1 MPRVDKKGAA
11 DKLAKTPTG
20 IQGLDEITGGG
31 LPKGRP
37 TLVCGGAGSGKTM
50 LAMTFLEHGARKC
63 NEPGVFF
70 SFEENESELAT
81 NFASLGYDL
90 TDLIKQ
96 KKIIVDFV
104 VVEKNEIAETG
115 EYDLEGLF
123 IRLGAAIDEIGAK
136 RVVLDTVEAL
146 FAGLNNTGILRAEL
160 RRLFRWL
167 KARGV
172 TTVITG
178 ERGDNT
184 LTRHG
189 LEEYVSDCVILLD
202 HRVTNELATRRLRII
217 KYRGSSHGNNE
228 YPFNVDESGIS
239 LLPLT
244 SMGLTHKA
252 GTERVSSGIQELDQM
267 LSGEGYY
274 RGSSILVTGMAGT
287 GKSSVGA
294 HLVNGGCA
302 RGERCLY
309 FATEESPN
317 QIMRNMRSIGIDLER
332 WIKKGLLE
340 FVAARANMRSLEEHL
355 LVLQRTADDFKPSLV
370 VVDAIT
376 DFNTIGSGL
385 AVKWMTTRMV
395 DFFKSRGITALF
407 NSLVTGVDIEDSGIG
422 VSSTMDV
429 WMHLVNVPSDLERNR
444 IMYIIKARGMPHSNQ
459 VREFLITN
467 GGVKLVEVYTGP
479 SGALLGSARLT
490 QEAAEKRTT
499 LDRKQEMEVKQ
510 KELFRK
516 RAGLEA
522 QIAGLRAELEAQGE
536 EAKRISEHEKK
547 REKEIGRDVEEMAVK
562 RQAGGKRAAK

>member
-1 MPRVDKKGAA
+1 MPRVEKKEIVARLGKA
-11 DKLAKTPTG
+11 PTG
-20 IQGLDEITGGG
+20 IHGLDEITGGG
-31 LPKGRP
+31 LPQGRP
-37 TLVCGGAGSGKTM
+37 TLICGGAGSGKTM
-50 LAMTFLEHGARKC
+50 LAMTFLEHGAKKC

-70 SFEENESELAT
+70 SFEENEKELET

-90 TDLIKQ
+90 SDLIKQ
-96 KKIIVDFV
+96 KKIIIDFV
-104 VVEKNEIAETG
+104 VVEKNEIEETG

-123 IRLGAAIDEIGAK
+123 IRLGTAIDEIGAK

-146 FAGLNNTGILRAEL
+146 FAGLSNTGILRAEL

-178 ERGDNT
+178 ERGDST

-202 HRVTNELATRRLRII
+202 HRVANELATRRLRII

-228 YPFNVDESGIS
+228 YPFNVDETGIS

-267 LSGEGYY
+267 LSGKGYY

-294 HLVNGGCA
+294 HLVSAGCA

-309 FATEESPN
+309 FATEESPG

-332 WIKKGLLE
+332 WTKKGLLE
-340 FVAARANMRSLEEHL
+340 FVAARASMRSLEEHL
-355 LVLQRTADDFKPSLV
+355 LVLQRTADAFNPSLV

-376 DFNTIGSGL
+376 DFSTMGSGL

-407 NSLVTGVDIEDSGIG
+407 NSLVTGADIEDSGVG

-444 IMYIIKARGMPHSNQ
+444 IMYIIKARGMAHSNQ

-479 SGALLGSARLT
+479 SGALLGSARLA
-490 QEAAEKRTT
+490 QEAAEKRTA
-499 LDRKQEMEVKQ
+499 LDRKQEIDVKQ

-522 QIAGLRAELEAQGE
+522 QIAGLSAELQAQQE
-536 EAKRISEHEKK
+536 EAKRIAEHEKE
-547 REKEIGRDVEEMAVK
+547 REREIGRDVKEMSAK
-562 RQAGGKRAAK
+562 RQAGGNGAAK

>member
-1 MPRVDKKGAA
+1 MPRVEKKKTAA
-11 DKLAKTPTG
+11 KLGKTPTG
-20 IQGLDEITGGG
+20 IHGLDEITGGG
-31 LPKGRP
+31 LPQGRP
-37 TLVCGGAGSGKTM
+37 TLICGGAGSGKTM
-50 LAMTFLEHGARKC
+50 LAMTFLEYGARKC

-70 SFEENESELAT
+70 SFEETEKELET
-81 NFASLGYDL
+81 NFASLGYNL
-90 TDLIKQ
+90 TDLIEH

-104 VVEKNEIAETG
+104 FVEKSEIEETG

-123 IRLGAAIDEIGAK
+123 IRLGTAIDEIGAK

-146 FAGLNNTGILRAEL
+146 FAGLSDTGILRAEL

-178 ERGDNT
+178 ERGDGT
-184 LTRHG
+184 LTRQG

-202 HRVTNELATRRLRII
+202 HRIADDLATRRLRII

-228 YPFNVDESGIS
+228 YPFNVDETGIS
-239 LLPLT
+239 LLPLS
-244 SMGLTHKA
+244 SMGLTYEA
-252 GTERVSSGIQELDQM
+252 GIERVSSGIQELDQM
-267 LSGEGYY
+267 LSGKGYY

-294 HLVNGGCA
+294 QFVNAGCS

-309 FATEESPN
+309 FATEESPS
-317 QIMRNMRSIGIDLER
+317 QITRNMRSIGIDLER
-332 WIKKGLLE
+332 WVKKGLLE

-355 LVLQRTADDFKPSLV
+355 LVLQRTADAFKPSLV

-376 DFNTIGSGL
+376 DFSTMGTGL

-395 DFFKSRGITALF
+395 DFFKSRGITTIF
-407 NSLVTGVDIEDSGIG
+407 NSLVTGAYVEDSGVG

-444 IMYIIKARGMPHSNQ
+444 IMYIIKSRGMAHSNQ

-467 GGVKLVEVYTGP
+467 EGVKLMEVYTGP
-479 SGALLGSARLT
+479 SGALLGSARLA
-490 QEAAEKRTT
+490 QGAAEKRAA
-499 LDRKQEMEVKQ
+499 LDRKQEMEVNQ
-510 KELFRK
+510 KDLFRK
-516 RAGLEA
+516 RTVLEA
-522 QIAGLRAELEAQGE
+522 QIASLRADFEAQEG
-536 EAKRISEHEKK
+536 EAKRIAEHE
-547 REKEIGRDVEEMAVK
+547 REREREIARDVKEMAVK
-562 RQAGGKRAAK
+562 RHVGGGRTAK

>member
-1 MPRVDKKGAA
+1 MPRVGKKEIAA
-11 DKLAKTPTG
+11 KLVKTPTG

-31 LPKGRP
+31 LPHGRP
-37 TLVCGGAGSGKTM
+37 TLICGGAGSGKTM
-50 LAMTFLEHGARKC
+50 LAMTFLEYGARKC

-90 TDLIKQ
+90 TDLIEH
-96 KKIIVDFV
+96 KKIIIDFV
-104 VVEKNEIAETG
+104 VVEKNEIEETG

-146 FAGLNNTGILRAEL
+146 FAGLSNTGILRAEL

-202 HRVTNELATRRLRII
+202 HRVANELATRRLRII

-228 YPFNVDESGIS
+228 YPFNVDETGIS

-267 LSGEGYY
+267 LSGKGYY

-332 WIKKGLLE
+332 WTKKGLLE
-340 FVAARANMRSLEEHL
+340 FVAARASMRSLEEHL
-355 LVLQRTADDFKPSLV
+355 LVLQRTADVFKPSLV

-376 DFNTIGSGL
+376 DFSTMGSGL

-407 NSLVTGVDIEDSGIG
+407 NSLVTGADIEDSGVG

-444 IMYIIKARGMPHSNQ
+444 IMYIIKARGMAHSNQ

-490 QEAAEKRTT
+490 QEADEKRTA

-516 RAGLEA
+516 RTGLEA
-522 QIAGLRAELEAQGE
+522 QIAGLSAELEALE
-536 EAKRISEHEKK
+536 DEAKRISEHEKE
-547 REKEIGRDVEEMAVK
+547 REREIGRDVKEMAVK
-562 RQAGGKRAAK
+562 RNAGGAGPAK

>member
-1 MPRVDKKGAA
+1 MPRVEKKGTT

>member
-1 MPRVDKKGAA
+1 MNPV
-11 DKLAKTPTG
+11 
-20 IQGLDEITGGG
+20 
-31 LPKGRP
+31 
-37 TLVCGGAGSGKTM
+37 
-50 LAMTFLEHGARKC
+50 
-63 NEPGVFF
+63 F
-70 SFEENESELAT
+70 SFRSRKPRRNWKT

-90 TDLIKQ
+90 TDLIEH

-104 VVEKNEIAETG
+104 VVEKSEIEETG

-123 IRLGAAIDEIGAK
+123 IRLGTAIDEIGAK

-146 FAGLNNTGILRAEL
+146 FAGLSNTGILRAEL

-178 ERGDNT
+178 ERGDST

-202 HRVTNELATRRLRII
+202 HRVADELATRRLRII

-228 YPFNVDESGIS
+228 YPFNVDETGIS

-267 LSGEGYY
+267 LSGKGYY

-294 HLVNGGCA
+294 HLVNAGCA

-332 WIKKGLLE
+332 WMKKGLLE
-340 FVAARANMRSLEEHL
+340 FVAARASMRSLEEHL
-355 LVLQRTADDFKPSLV
+355 LVLQRTADVFKPSLV

-376 DFNTIGSGL
+376 DFSTMGSGL

-407 NSLVTGVDIEDSGIG
+407 NSLVTGAI
-422 VSSTMDV
+422 
-429 WMHLVNVPSDLERNR
+429 R
-444 IMYIIKARGMPHSNQ
+444 RG
-459 VREFLITN
+459 
-467 GGVKLVEVYTGP
+467 
-479 SGALLGSARLT
+479 
-490 QEAAEKRTT
+490 
-499 LDRKQEMEVKQ
+499 
-510 KELFRK
+510 
-516 RAGLEA
+516 
-522 QIAGLRAELEAQGE
+522 
-536 EAKRISEHEKK
+536 
-547 REKEIGRDVEEMAVK
+547 
-562 RQAGGKRAAK
+562 

>member
-1 MPRVDKKGAA
+1 MPRVEKKGTA

-104 VVEKNEIAETG
+104 VVEKNEIEETG

-172 TTVITG
+172 TAVITG

-202 HRVTNELATRRLRII
+202 HRVANELATRRLRII

-228 YPFNVDESGIS
+228 YPFNVDETGIS
-239 LLPLT
+239 LLPLN

-294 HLVNGGCA
+294 HLVDGGCA

-332 WIKKGLLE
+332 WTKKGLLE
-340 FVAARANMRSLEEHL
+340 FVAARASMRSLEEHL
-355 LVLQRTADDFKPSLV
+355 LVLQRTADMFKPTLV
-370 VVDAIT
+370 VVDAIN
-376 DFNTIGSGL
+376 DFSTMGSGL

-407 NSLVTGVDIEDSGIG
+407 TSLVTGTDIEDTGVG

-444 IMYIIKARGMPHSNQ
+444 IMYIIKARGMAHSNQ

-467 GGVKLVEVYTGP
+467 TGVKLVEVYTGP

-490 QEAAEKRTT
+490 QEADGKRSA

-522 QIAGLRAELEAQGE
+522 QIAGLRAELEAQEE
-536 EAKRISEHEKK
+536 EAKRIFEHEKE
-547 REKEIGRDVEEMAVK
+547 REMEIGRDVKEMAVK
-562 RQAGGKRAAK
+562 RQAGGPGAAK